1 MKDALRYLA
10 LIIFSISLFSCEKVE
25 FQKESGSLEV
35 FMEMVQAGVKP
46 IALSH
51 PMSSVE
57 AQLFLPEAKRLSEKY
72 EVEFFRESALIDTD
86 LFNDS
91 VMIGKEV
98 LVIYK
103 GNSLAVYEMLK
114 SQAAQLMKTG
124 EYSGAKKEA
133 VSRAFGRLLG
143 YPTSRINDLLAENSD
158 FRDLQDFG
166 IQGQE
171 LILFYKDLPKA
182 KDFYSKTLGLKMIAE
197 DENSATF
204 RIVGDSKLVLKSVEG
219 SVYTGREAKSV
230 ALALL
235 TDNLEAWYAHLQEK
249 NVEIKYTLKVKPEGA
264 HDGFVAVDPEGY
276 LLEFE
281 MFRMHPEN
289 ERLVPQ
295 LKSLSPQATSLG
307 TEFNFY
313 ASITWLYYKDMLPME
328 NFMTEKLGLVLTADQ
343 GWAKIYRVSNHSYLG
358 LVDENRGM
366 NTFSEEK
373 LMEVKFELEE
383 AKGWEKYLGETSKD
397 STRIVGT
404 FKDFGGYLLRF

>member
-1 MKDALRYLA
+1 
-10 LIIFSISLFSCEKVE
+10 
-25 FQKESGSLEV
+25 
-35 FMEMVQAGVKP
+35 
-46 IALSH
+46 
-51 PMSSVE
+51 
-57 AQLFLPEAKRLSEKY
+57 
-72 EVEFFRESALIDTD
+72 
-86 LFNDS
+86 
-91 VMIGKEV
+91 
-98 LVIYK
+98 
-103 GNSLAVYEMLK
+103 
-114 SQAAQLMKTG
+114 
-124 EYSGAKKEA
+124 
-133 VSRAFGRLLG
+133 
-143 YPTSRINDLLAENSD
+143 
-158 FRDLQDFG
+158 
-166 IQGQE
+166 
-171 LILFYKDLPKA
+171 LFYKDLPKA